1 MSTLLPKNVNVSK
14 IKYSDVKSLSNGSK
28 TVYINYGSG
37 TEKLTIQIPVM
48 HIPYGIGDGNYNPS
62 AKKGDGKDK
71 KIDDDA
77 GEKKDLRY
85 DLTVSFRG
93 MDDNPKVKAFHDKM
107 QEIERKI
114 KDDAFANRLTWLRD
128 DFDGMKA
135 FTDKMF
141 SPFVK
146 YDKDKD
152 TGKIIGKYPP
162 TLKVKLPYDNK
173 NDSFVFDSYDMD
185 GNEIDFKTVMT
196 KLKGAKTQ
204 LVIQLSGIWFAGGKY
219 GCTWKVL
226 MGKFQL
232 PCKNKFTFLA
242 DSDDDTTPAQEHDD
256 ELEEDAMA
264 MASNPSPQKPTKTP
278 AASEDEDDD
287 DDDVPPPPP
296 QKKPELIQVSDAEDN
311 DEDEAASTHDEE
323 EDEEDDDPTPPPPP
337 KRGAAKKT
345 ATKK

>member
-1 MSTLLPKNVNVSK
+1 MATNTLLPKNVNVSK
-14 IKYSDVKSLSNGSK
+14 LKYSDVKSLSNGSK

-37 TEKLTIQIPVM
+37 TEKLTIQIPVLP
-48 HIPYGIGDGNYNPS
+48 IPYGVGDGTYNPN
-62 AKKGDGKDK
+62 AKKDGKDK
-71 KIDDDA
+71 KVDDDFE
-77 GEKKDLRY
+77 EKKDLRY

-93 MDDNPKVKAFHDKM
+93 MEDNPKIKAFHDKM

-173 NDSFVFDSYDMD
+173 NDTFVFDAYDMD
-185 GNEIDFKTVMT
+185 GNEIDFRNIMS

-232 PCKNKFTFLA
+232 PCKSKYTFLA
-242 DSDDDTTPAQEHDD
+242 DSDEEESAPVNKFDHDQ
-256 ELEEDAMA
+256 ELEEDALA
-264 MASNPSPQKPTKTP
+264 MGSSSSPATPQKQTP
-278 AASEDEDDD
+278 PESDDDD

-296 QKKPELIQVSDAEDN
+296 QNSSKSATVVVSDKEDG
-311 DEDEAASTHDEE
+311 EESDEE
-323 EDEEDDDPTPPPPP
+323 DDDDDPTPPPPP
-337 KRGAAKKT
+337 SKRGATTKKT
-345 ATKK
+345 AKK

>member
-1 MSTLLPKNVNVSK
+1 MASNTLLPKNVVCSK
-14 IKYSDVKSLSNGSK
+14 LKYSDVKSLSNGSK
-28 TVYINYGSG
+28 TVYINYGNG
-37 TEKLTIQIPVM
+37 AEKLTIQIPM
-48 HIPYGIGDGNYNPS
+48 LNIPYGIGDGTYNPN
-62 AKKGDGKDK
+62 KKDGKDK
-71 KIDDDA
+71 KVDEDVKE
-77 GEKKDLRY
+77 EKKDLRY

-93 MDDNPKVKAFHDKM
+93 MEDNSKIKAFHDKM

-173 NDSFVFDSYDMD
+173 NDTFVFDSYDMD
-185 GNEIDFKTVMT
+185 GNEIDFKTIMT
-196 KLKGAKTQ
+196 KLKGAKAQ

-232 PCKNKFTFLA
+232 PCKSKYTFLV
-242 DSDDDTTPAQEHDD
+242 DSDDDDTTTKPKFDHDD
-256 ELEEDAMA
+256 ELEEDALA
-264 MASNPSPQKPTKTP
+264 MGSSSTPATPPKPTKT
-278 AASEDEDDD
+278 DDD
-287 DDDVPPPPP
+287 DDDEVPPPPATNATTV
-296 QKKPELIQVSDAEDN
+296 EVEDG
-311 DEDEAASTHDEE
+311 SDEE
-323 EDEEDDDPTPPPPP
+323 EETDDEDDPTPPPPP
-337 KRGAAKKT
+337 KRSAAATSKKT
-345 ATKK
+345 SKK

>member
-1 MSTLLPKNVNVSK
+1 MATNTLLPKNVNVSK
-14 IKYSDVKSLSNGSK
+14 LKYSDVKPLSNGSK

-37 TEKLTIQIPVM
+37 TEKLTIQIPVLP
-48 HIPYGIGDGNYNPS
+48 IPYGVGDGTYNPT
-62 AKKGDGKDK
+62 KKDGKDK
-71 KIDDDA
+71 KADDENE
-77 GEKKDLRY
+77 EKKDLRY

-93 MDDNPKVKAFHDKM
+93 MDDNPKIKAFHDKM

-173 NDSFVFDSYDMD
+173 NDTFVFDAYDMD
-185 GNEIDFKTVMT
+185 GNEIDFKNIMT

-204 LVIQLSGIWFAGGKY
+204 LVIQLSGLWFAGGKY

-232 PCKNKFTFLA
+232 PCKSKYTFLA
-242 DSDDDTTPAQEHDD
+242 DSDEEGAAPKSKFDHDQ
-256 ELEEDAMA
+256 ELEEDALA
-264 MASNPSPQKPTKTP
+264 MGPSSDSNPVTPQKPST
-278 AASEDEDDD
+278 AYLEEDEDED
-287 DDDVPPPPP
+287 DDDVPPPPS
-296 QKKPELIQVSDAEDN
+296 QKTTAVTATAVSD
-311 DEDEAASTHDEE
+311 DED
-323 EDEEDDDPTPPPPP
+323 EDDDPTPPPPP
-337 KRGAAKKT
+337 STKRAPASKKST
-345 ATKK
+345 TKK

>member
-1 MSTLLPKNVNVSK
+1 MSTLLPKNVNASK

-48 HIPYGIGDGNYNPS
+48 HIPYGIGDGNYNPG
-62 AKKGDGKDK
+62 AKKTDGKDK
-71 KIDDDA
+71 KVEDDA
-77 GEKKDLRY
+77 AEKKDLRY

-185 GNEIDFKTVMT
+185 GNEIDFRTIMT

-232 PCKNKFTFLA
+232 PSKNKFTFLA
-242 DSDDDTTPAQEHDD
+242 DSDDDTTLAEEHDE
-256 ELEEDAMA
+256 ELEEDALA
-264 MASNPSPQKPTKTP
+264 MASNHSPQKPPKSTP
-278 AASEDEDDD
+278 PSEDED

-296 QKKPELIQVSDAEDN
+296 AQKPATVQVSDGD
-311 DEDEAASTHDEE
+311 DDEE
-323 EDEEDDDPTPPPPP
+323 EEDVASNNDDDEEEEDDPTPPPPP

-345 ATKK
+345 VKK